1 MGWRQHGHGYDIL
14 FNGFGRLN
22 CLRSRKMIRGTDC
35 MQKDDLDGAQTVSQH
50 LLTTPSCTK
59 KDSGTRPFS
68 LLCHGTAMAFITM
81 IARWSV
87 YDFQDNPEDET

>member
-35 MQKDDLDGAQTVSQH
+35 MQKDDLDGAQTVS
-50 LLTTPSCTK
+50 
-59 KDSGTRPFS
+59 
-68 LLCHGTAMAFITM
+68 
-81 IARWSV
+81 
-87 YDFQDNPEDET
+87 